1 MLHDIQSPPTPVQL
15 NCHHTYIY
23 LENHAAYIAHESTLL
38 WSRSPPPSRF
48 QQECAHQ
55 PCSNCDASH
64 DCSAYETF
72 LGDLVVDETLQASSL
87 QICWLKF
94 EQQLVVPPGL
104 RIVAEFVVSQ
114 GEVVETLATTLTRP
128 PEDIGQEAHA
138 FLLVGT
144 VVRLDQALRGVSWR
158 A

>member
-1 MLHDIQSPPTPVQL
+1 M
-15 NCHHTYIY
+15 
-23 LENHAAYIAHESTLL
+23 L

-55 PCSNCDASH
+55 PRSNCDASH

-72 LGDLVVDETLQASSL
+72 LGDLVVDETLQASGL
-87 QICWLKF
+87 QVRWLKF
-94 EQQLVVPPGL
+94 EQQLIIPPGL
-104 RIVAEFVVSQ
+104 RIVAEFVVSK
-114 GEVVETLATTLTRP
+114 GKVVETLTATFTRP

-144 VVRLDQALRGVSWR
+144 VVRLDQALCGVSWC

>member
-1 MLHDIQSPPTPVQL
+1 M
-15 NCHHTYIY
+15 Y
-23 LENHAAYIAHESTLL
+23 LENHAADFALESTLL
-38 WSRSPPPSRF
+38 WTRLPPPSRF

-55 PCSNCDASH
+55 PRSDCDASH

-72 LGDLVVDETLQASSL
+72 LGNLVVDETLQASGL

-104 RIVAEFVVSQ
+104 RIVAEFVVSE
-114 GEVVETLATTLTRP
+114 GEVVETLAATFTRP
-128 PEDIGQEAHA
+128 PEDVGQEAHA

-144 VVRLDQALRGVSWR
+144 LVGLDQTLRGVS
-158 A
+158 